1 MSKRKLGLFF
11 GGRSTEHE
19 ISILSAESVLKNL
32 DASAYEILPI
42 GITKQGDFVVGE
54 DAILQVMPN
63 AGRKLQAA
71 RKRPDGNELK
81 LCSNVPNVLDCNL
94 RKYIDVAFPIIHG
107 YVGEDGALQG
117 LLRAFNIPFVGVDV
131 LGSSVCMDKIIT
143 KKILRDSGLPVVRC
157 EILYPD
163 TRKTYAECAA
173 ELGNVL
179 FIKVA
184 DIGSSVG
191 VYKIHNEAEFN
202 AALNDSFQYGE
213 AVLVEQYFKG
223 HEVECAVLGNR
234 NDVKVSC
241 CGEIVLH
248 TDFYSYDA
256 KYVDPNAA
264 DVVVPTPLPDH
275 ITDEVQKV
283 AVRGFNALQ
292 CEGMA
297 RVDFFVRDSGEF
309 VINEFNTVP
318 GFTQISMYPKVW
330 EKSGLSYPELLD
342 TLIRLGIER
351 YIRDSKIERSYK
363 NSVR

>member
-1 MSKRKLGLFF
+1 MSKRKLGIFF
-11 GGRSTEHE
+11 GGCSTEHE
-19 ISILSAESVLKNL
+19 ISVLSAESILKNL

-42 GITKQGDFVVGE
+42 GITKQGGFVVGE
-54 DAILQVMPN
+54 EAVLQAMPN

-71 RKRPDGNELK
+71 RKRSDGSELQ
-81 LCSNVPNVLDCNL
+81 LCSDVPTVLDCNL

-117 LLRAFNIPFVGVDV
+117 LFRAFGIPFVGADV
-131 LGSSVCMDKIIT
+131 LGSSVCMDKVIT

-157 EILYPD
+157 EILHSES
-163 TRKTYAECAA
+163 RKTYAECAA
-173 ELGNVL
+173 ELGDVL
-179 FIKVA
+179 FVKTT

-191 VYKIHNEAEFN
+191 VSKIRNEKEFN
-202 AALNDSFQYGE
+202 AALEDSFQYGDT
-213 AVLVEQYFKG
+213 VLVEQYFKG
-223 HEVECAVLGNR
+223 HEIECAVLGNR
-234 NDVKVSC
+234 DDVKASC

-264 DVVVPTPLPDH
+264 EVVVPTDLPTH
-275 ITDEVQKV
+275 VTDEVRKV
-283 AVRGFNALQ
+283 AVRAFKALQ

-309 VINEFNTVP
+309 AINEFNTIP
-318 GFTQISMYPKVW
+318 GFTQISMYPKAW
-330 EKSGLSYPELLD
+330 EKSGLPYPKLLD

-351 YIRDSKIERSYK
+351 YIRDSKLERSYK
-363 NSVR
+363 DSVK

>member
-1 MSKRKLGLFF
+1 MSKKKLGVFF

-19 ISILSAESVLKNL
+19 ISVLSTESVLKNL
-32 DASAYEILPI
+32 DASKYEILPI
-42 GITKQGDFVVGE
+42 GVTKDGTFAMGE
-54 DAILQVMPN
+54 KAIFDAMPS
-63 AGRKLQAA
+63 AGKKLQAA
-71 RKRPDGNELK
+71 RKRPDGQELQ
-81 LCSNVPNVLDCNL
+81 LCDNIPTILDCNL
-94 RKYIDVAFPIIHG
+94 RKYIDIAFPLIHG
-107 YVGEDGALQG
+107 YMGEDGALQG

-157 EILYPD
+157 EIFYPE

-173 ELGNVL
+173 ELGDVL
-179 FIKVA
+179 FIKTA
-184 DIGSSVG
+184 DVGSSVG
-191 VYKIHNEAEFN
+191 VSKIHNEAEFN
-202 AALNDSFQYGE
+202 AALNESFQYGE

-223 HEVECAVLGNR
+223 HEIECAVLGNR
-234 NDVKVSC
+234 NDVRVSC

-256 KYVDPNAA
+256 KYVDPDAA
-264 DVVVPTPLPDH
+264 DVVVPTSLPAH
-275 ITDEVQKV
+275 ITDEVRKV
-283 AVRGFNALQ
+283 AVRGFKALQ

-309 VINEFNTVP
+309 VINEFNTIP

-330 EKSGLSYPELLD
+330 EKSGLPYQELLD
-342 TLIRLGIER
+342 TLIRLGVER

-363 NSVR
+363 NSVK